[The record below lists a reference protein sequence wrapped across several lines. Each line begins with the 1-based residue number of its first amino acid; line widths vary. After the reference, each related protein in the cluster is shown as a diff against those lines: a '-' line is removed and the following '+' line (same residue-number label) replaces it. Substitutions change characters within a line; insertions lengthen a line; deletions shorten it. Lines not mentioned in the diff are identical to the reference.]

1 MEFRDFTIIPFP
13 FTIPQFVLF
22 PAMANILDTF
32 KSRYLFEDMTSP
44 DLEKALDKRLT
55 VYAGFD
61 PTNDSLQ
68 AGNFVTIMALAH
80 LQRAGHKVIALVGG
94 ATGLIGD
101 PSGKSKERNLL
112 SAEQVE
118 RNLVGIKENLSRFI
132 DFNPASA
139 NPALLVNNYDW
150 FKGVT
155 FIDLL
160 REVGRYFRMGVMLS
174 KDSVKKRM
182 EADDG
187 MSFTEFCYQILQG
200 YDFMHLYKTYGCS
213 LQIGGSDQWGNITA
227 GTELVRRMCG
237 EEVYGMT
244 FPLVCDSTGKKFGKS
259 EGNAIFL
266 DANKT
271 SCYDFYQFFLRT
283 MDADVIRYLKIFT
296 FVPFERIAEL
306 EKAVVTAPEKREA
319 QQVLAEELTRVVH
332 GEQGLSVAKKA
343 TEVLFGG
350 SIEGL
355 AASDLE
361 KIFANV
367 ASGLLPV
374 EQVIGKPA
382 FEVIAACGMV
392 GSKGEARRLVQQG
405 GLNINNV
412 RVPGLDRGF
421 DTNDLIEG
429 RLAVLR
435 SGKKSFFLLKV
446 Q

>member
-1 MEFRDFTIIPFP
+1 M
-13 FTIPQFVLF
+13 
-22 PAMANILDTF
+22 NILDTF
-32 KSRYLFEDMTSP
+32 KARFLFEDATSP
-44 DLEKALDKRLT
+44 DLAKALEKPLT

-118 RNLVGIKENLSRFI
+118 RNLEGIKENLSRFI
-132 DFNPASA
+132 DFSPDSP
-139 NPALLVNNYDW
+139 NPALMVNNYDW
-150 FKGVT
+150 FKDFT

-160 REVGRYFRMGVMLS
+160 RDVGRYFRMGVMLS

-182 EADDG
+182 ESEDG

-200 YDFMHLYKTYGCS
+200 YDFYHLYKTHGCT

-227 GTELVRRMCG
+227 GTELVRRICG
-237 EEVYGMT
+237 EEVFGMT
-244 FPLVCDSTGKKFGKS
+244 FPLVCDSAGKKFGKS

-266 DANKT
+266 DARKT
-271 SCYDFYQFFLRT
+271 SCYDFYQFFLRA

-296 FVPFERIAEL
+296 FLPFERIAEL
-306 EKAVVTAPEKREA
+306 EQAVAAAPEKREA
-319 QQVLAEELTRVVH
+319 QYVLAEELTRAVH
-332 GEQGLSVAKKA
+332 GEAGLAIAKKA
-343 TEVLFGG
+343 SEVLFGG

-355 AASDLE
+355 AAADLE
-361 KIFANV
+361 QIFANV
-367 ASGLLPV
+367 PSATLPAD
-374 EQVIGKPA
+374 QVLGKPA
-382 FEVIAACGMV
+382 FDVIAAAGMAA
-392 GSKGEARRLVQQG
+392 SKGEARRLVQQG

-412 RVPGLDRGF
+412 RVAGLERVF
-421 DTNDLIEG
+421 DAADLIEG

>member
-1 MEFRDFTIIPFP
+1 M
-13 FTIPQFVLF
+13 
-22 PAMANILDTF
+22 NILDTF
-32 KSRYLFEDMTSP
+32 KARYLFEDMTSP
-44 DLEKALDKRLT
+44 ELVKALDKPLT

-112 SAEQVE
+112 SSEQVE

-132 DFNPASA
+132 DFDPASA
-139 NPALLVNNYDW
+139 NPAILVNNYDW
-150 FKGVT
+150 FKEFT

-160 REVGRYFRMGVMLS
+160 RDVGRYFRMGVMLG

-182 EADDG
+182 ESEDG

-200 YDFMHLYKTYGCS
+200 YDFLHLYKTYGCT
-213 LQIGGSDQWGNITA
+213 LQLGGSDQWGNITA

-237 EEVYGMT
+237 EEVFGMT

-266 DANKT
+266 DARKT
-271 SCYDFYQFFLRT
+271 SYYDFYQFFLRT
-283 MDADVIRYLKIFT
+283 LDADVIRYLKIFT
-296 FVPFERIAEL
+296 FLPFERIAEL
-306 EKAVVTAPEKREA
+306 EQAVAAAPEKREA
-319 QQVLAEELTRVVH
+319 QQVLAKELTRTVH
-332 GEQGLSVAKKA
+332 GEQGLAIAEKA
-343 TEVLFGG
+343 TDVLFGG
-350 SIEGL
+350 SLDGL
-355 AASDLE
+355 AAADLE

-367 ASGLLPV
+367 ASATLSAD
-374 EQVIGKPA
+374 QVLGKPA
-382 FEVIAACGMV
+382 FEVIAAAGMV
-392 GSKGEARRLVQQG
+392 ASKGEARRLVQQG

-412 RVPGLDRGF
+412 RVTDLARVFGA
-421 DTNDLIEG
+421 NDLIEG

>member
-1 MEFRDFTIIPFP
+1 MP
-13 FTIPQFVLF
+13 
-22 PAMANILDTF
+22 NILDTF
-32 KSRYLFEDMTSP
+32 KARYLFEDMTSP
-44 DLEKALDKRLT
+44 DLVKALDKPLT

-61 PTNDSLQ
+61 PTSDSLQ

-112 SAEQVE
+112 GTEQVE

-132 DFNPASA
+132 DFDPASA

-150 FKGVT
+150 FRNFT

-160 REVGRYFRMGVMLS
+160 RDVGRYFRMGVMLS

-182 EADDG
+182 ESEDG

-200 YDFMHLYKTYGCS
+200 YDFLHLYKTYGCT
-213 LQIGGSDQWGNITA
+213 LQLGGSDQWGNITA

-237 EEVYGMT
+237 EEVFGMT

-266 DANKT
+266 DARKT
-271 SCYDFYQFFLRT
+271 PYYDFYQFFLRT
-283 MDADVIRYLKIFT
+283 LDADVIRYLKIFT
-296 FVPFERIAEL
+296 FLPLERIAEL
-306 EKAVVTAPEKREA
+306 EQAVAAAPEKREA
-319 QQVLAEELTRVVH
+319 QQVLAKELTRTVH
-332 GEQGLSVAKKA
+332 GEQGLAIAEKA
-343 TEVLFGG
+343 TDVLFGG
-350 SIEGL
+350 SLDGL
-355 AASDLE
+355 AAAELE
-361 KIFANV
+361 AVFANV
-367 ASGLLPV
+367 ASATLPV
-374 EQVIGKPA
+374 DQVIGKPA
-382 FEVIAACGMV
+382 FEVIAAAGMAA
-392 GSKGEARRLVQQG
+392 SKGEARRLVQQG

-412 RVPGLDRGF
+412 RVTDLARLFSAD
-421 DTNDLIEG
+421 DLIEG

>member
-1 MEFRDFTIIPFP
+1 M
-13 FTIPQFVLF
+13 
-22 PAMANILDTF
+22 NILDTF
-32 KSRYLFEDMTSP
+32 KARFLFEDATSP
-44 DLEKALDKRLT
+44 DLAKALEKPLT

-80 LQRAGHKVIALVGG
+80 LQRAGHQVIALVCG

-118 RNLVGIKENLSRFI
+118 RNLEGIKENLSRFI
-132 DFNPASA
+132 DFSPDSP
-139 NPALLVNNYDW
+139 NPALMVNNYDW
-150 FKGVT
+150 FKDFT

-160 REVGRYFRMGVMLS
+160 RDVGRYFRMGVMLS

-182 EADDG
+182 ESDDG

-200 YDFMHLYKTYGCS
+200 YDFYHLYKTHGCA

-227 GTELVRRMCG
+227 GTELVRRICG
-237 EEVYGMT
+237 EEVFGMT

-266 DANKT
+266 DARKT
-271 SCYDFYQFFLRT
+271 SCYDFYQFFLRA

-296 FVPFERIAEL
+296 FLPFERIAEL
-306 EKAVVTAPEKREA
+306 EQAVAAAPEKREA
-319 QQVLAEELTRVVH
+319 QYVLAEELTRAVH
-332 GEQGLSVAKKA
+332 GEAGLAIAKKA
-343 TEVLFGG
+343 SEVLFGG

-355 AASDLE
+355 AAADLE
-361 KIFANV
+361 QIFANV
-367 ASGLLPV
+367 PSATLPAD
-374 EQVIGKPA
+374 QVLGKPA
-382 FEVIAACGMV
+382 FDVIAAAGMAA
-392 GSKGEARRLVQQG
+392 SKGEARRLVQQG

-412 RVPGLDRGF
+412 RVAGLERVF
-421 DTNDLIEG
+421 DAADLIEG

>member
-1 MEFRDFTIIPFP
+1 M
-13 FTIPQFVLF
+13 
-22 PAMANILDTF
+22 NILDTF
-32 KSRYLFEDMTSP
+32 KARFLFEDATSP
-44 DLEKALDKRLT
+44 DLAKALEKPLT

-118 RNLVGIKENLSRFI
+118 RNLEGIKENLSRFI
-132 DFNPASA
+132 DFSPDSP
-139 NPALLVNNYDW
+139 NPALMVNNYDW
-150 FKGVT
+150 FKDFT

-160 REVGRYFRMGVMLS
+160 RDVGRYFRMGVMLS

-182 EADDG
+182 ESDDG

-200 YDFMHLYKTYGCS
+200 YDFYHLYKTHGCA

-227 GTELVRRMCG
+227 GTELVRRICG
-237 EEVYGMT
+237 EEVFGMT

-266 DANKT
+266 DARKT
-271 SCYDFYQFFLRT
+271 SCYDFYQFFLRA

-296 FVPFERIAEL
+296 FLPFERIAEL
-306 EKAVVTAPEKREA
+306 EQAVAAAPEKREA
-319 QQVLAEELTRVVH
+319 QYVLAEELTRAVH
-332 GEQGLSVAKKA
+332 GEAGLAIAKKA
-343 TEVLFGG
+343 SEVLFGG

-355 AASDLE
+355 AAADLE
-361 KIFANV
+361 QIFANV
-367 ASGLLPV
+367 PSATLPAD
-374 EQVIGKPA
+374 QVLGKPA
-382 FEVIAACGMV
+382 FDVIAAAGMAA
-392 GSKGEARRLVQQG
+392 SKGEARRLVQQG

-412 RVPGLDRGF
+412 RVAGLERVF
-421 DTNDLIEG
+421 DAADLIEG

>member
-1 MEFRDFTIIPFP
+1 M
-13 FTIPQFVLF
+13 
-22 PAMANILDTF
+22 NILDTF
-32 KSRYLFEDMTSP
+32 KARYLFEDMTSP
-44 DLEKALDKRLT
+44 ELAKALDKPLT

-118 RNLVGIKENLSRFI
+118 RNLEGIKENLSRFI
-132 DFNPASA
+132 DFNPDSP
-139 NPALLVNNYDW
+139 NPAIMVNNYDW
-150 FKGVT
+150 FKDFT

-160 REVGRYFRMGVMLS
+160 REIGRYFRMGVMLS

-200 YDFMHLYKTYGCS
+200 YDFYHLYKTYGCS
-213 LQIGGSDQWGNITA
+213 LQLGGSDQWGNITA
-227 GTELVRRMCG
+227 GTELVRRICG

-244 FPLVCDSTGKKFGKS
+244 FPLVCDSAGKKFGKS

-266 DANKT
+266 DARKT
-271 SCYDFYQFFLRT
+271 SYYDFYQFFLRT

-296 FVPFERIAEL
+296 FLPMARISEL
-306 EKAVVTAPEKREA
+306 EQAVAVAPEKREA
-319 QQVLAEELTRVVH
+319 QQVLAEELTRTVH
-332 GEQGLSVAKKA
+332 GEQGLAVAKKA

-355 AASDLE
+355 GADELE

-367 ASGLLPV
+367 ASASLPAD
-374 EQVIGKPA
+374 QVIGKPA
-382 FEVIAACGMV
+382 FEVIAAAGMTA
-392 GSKGEARRLVQQG
+392 SKGEARRLVQQG

-412 RVPGLDRGF
+412 RVSGLERVF
-421 DTNDLIEG
+421 AAEDLVEG

-435 SGKKSFFLLKV
+435 SGKKSFFLLKA